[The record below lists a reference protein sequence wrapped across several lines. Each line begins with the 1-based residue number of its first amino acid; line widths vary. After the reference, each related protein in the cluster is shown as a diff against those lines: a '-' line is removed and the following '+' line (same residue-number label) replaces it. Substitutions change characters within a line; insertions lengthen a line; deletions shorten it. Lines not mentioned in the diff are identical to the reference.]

1 MPKYDMSSPL
11 RPAIVLAI
19 VLPTC
24 YAIGS
29 YFDKPIEGMV
39 GGFVVNGLINGFL
52 DYSAAQPSNTSTSL

>member
-1 MPKYDMSSPL
+1 MPKYNMDSPL
-11 RPAIVLAI
+11 RPAVVLAI
-19 VLPTC
+19 TLPVC

-52 DYSAAQPSNTSTSL
+52 DYQSSQPSNNAPSL